1 MKKYSFYILSQIFWT
16 QENKQKN
23 CLLPVNI
30 LDKDTKNSCPVIRAD
45 AIRLLTDM
53 CSNLSD
59 IFPFLYEIVKSGSN
73 DINPYVVQV
82 SLISLVKL
90 FENTEISLSDYGEDL
105 RDSIFQKLLIN
116 NNDMTN
122 SCQK

>member
-1 MKKYSFYILSQIFWT
+1 
-16 QENKQKN
+16 
-23 CLLPVNI
+23 
-30 LDKDTKNSCPVIRAD
+30 
-45 AIRLLTDM
+45 M

-105 RDSIFQKLLIN
+105 RDSIF
-116 NNDMTN
+116 
-122 SCQK
+122 